1 MGKFSARHSPLPP
14 LPPLP
19 PSAKKMLP
27 SLESI
32 LHDRIQLALDALDYP
47 PLDIP
52 IKGDTNAMEVRYRSA
67 IAFKLSSK
75 LHANPIEIART
86 LALLLQEMMEEN
98 SRWENLQFQ
107 VTVSPP
113 GWLDFRIADE
123 GLADWL
129 QQLLTDNLPEF
140 RISTVR
146 AGKSPFFLQYT
157 HARCCEL
164 LRLAE
169 REGLLSLDALQITT
183 PDPIPWLDEGDRI
196 LRLQHP
202 AERQLIAQWVVI
214 VDICDRSKSPEIFGL
229 AERLSQ
235 RFETFD
241 RQCRIF
247 GAVARETPHLAIG
260 RSGLVSGTQKI
271 LNSLLTRGLGLV
283 SPCSL

>member
-1 MGKFSARHSPLPP
+1 
-14 LPPLP
+14 
-19 PSAKKMLP
+19 MLP
-27 SLESI
+27 SLEST
-32 LHDRIQLALDALDYP
+32 LHDRIQLALDASNYP

-67 IAFKLSSK
+67 IAFKLSPQQ
-75 LHANPIEIART
+75 NMPPMEIART
-86 LALLLQEMMEEN
+86 LAFLLQDMTGEN
-98 SRWENLQFQ
+98 LKWGNLQFQ

-113 GWLDFRIADE
+113 GWLDFRITDE

-129 QQLLTDNLPEF
+129 QQLLADNVPEF

-146 AGKSPFFLQYT
+146 TGKSPFFLQYT
-157 HARCCEL
+157 HARCCGL
-164 LRLAE
+164 LRLAQ
-169 REGLLSLDALQITT
+169 REGLLSLDTLQITT
-183 PDPIPWLDEGDRI
+183 PDPIPWLDESDRI

-202 AERQLIAQWVVI
+202 AERQLIAQWVAI
-214 VDICDRSKSPEIFGL
+214 VDTCDRSKSPEIFSL

-247 GAVARETPHLAIG
+247 GAVARETPHLAQG
-260 RSGLVSGTQKI
+260 RAGLVSGTQKI

-283 SPCSL
+283 SPWKL